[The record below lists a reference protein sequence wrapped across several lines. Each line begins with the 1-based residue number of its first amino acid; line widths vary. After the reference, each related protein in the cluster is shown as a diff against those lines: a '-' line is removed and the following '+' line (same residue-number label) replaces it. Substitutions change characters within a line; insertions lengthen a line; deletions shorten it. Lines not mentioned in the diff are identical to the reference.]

1 MHIETGRRRR
11 EGEGNRAGHALG
23 MGEKE
28 KQKLNCRYLSIL
40 YKIHHH
46 QASAGVNEEV
56 KNHLP
61 PPLPIPPWPLAS
73 VVQYP
78 RWYPVHYLARQKLHN
93 CAALVNCNFSF
104 AIAHTFITSTLQ
116 KEEWVGTPGRT
127 PFIMP
132 WNLSEFCLCIKGEVA
147 FSSTP
152 FYDFPVNVHLWWL
165 HGDFSSLFN

>member
-1 MHIETGRRRR
+1 MHIETGRGGG
-11 EGEGNRAGHALG
+11 EGERKRAGHALG

-56 KNHLP
+56 KNQLP
-61 PPLPIPPWPLAS
+61 HPSWPLAS
-73 VVQYP
+73 ARQYP

-116 KEEWVGTPGRT
+116 EEEKRLQAG
-127 PFIMP
+127 
-132 WNLSEFCLCIKGEVA
+132 LHLLCHEI
-147 FSSTP
+147 
-152 FYDFPVNVHLWWL
+152 
-165 HGDFSSLFN
+165 